1 MPSPLVIT
9 SHRECQSHTFWTQT
23 NSPSIHEKERSP
35 GKDTLKAVQG
45 AVAALRLDPGLPAC
59 VPNLPQYPVNPLA
72 GGHRVVAALK
82 GGSGVQIL

>member
-1 MPSPLVIT
+1 MPSLLVNT

-23 NSPSIHEKERSP
+23 NSPSIHEKEGSP

-45 AVAALRLDPGLPAC
+45 AVAALRLDPGLLAC
-59 VPNLPQYPVNPLA
+59 VPNLPQHSANPLA

-82 GGSGVQIL
+82 GGSGVRVL